1 MDKRKI
7 KVLHITSHLGGG
19 VGKVLLGYL
28 EKAKDS
34 PGFSHKVIS
43 LEYAN
48 EKALSAS
55 REMGFPLVDKMS
67 SDHRGIITEIA
78 KADIVLI
85 HWWNHPLIYD
95 FLVRER
101 LPASRVIIWS
111 HISGFHPPYV
121 FTEKILKY
129 PDVFVFTTPASLKTR
144 EVKKLSEKQK
154 KHLRVVWST
163 GGVEKVRS
171 VGPREHSGFN
181 IGYIGTVDYAKLHPD
196 FLNIC
201 DKINIPDVKFIV
213 CGGPGEKEIGAEAE
227 KMGIAKKFIF
237 TGLVPDIT
245 EYLPLFDV
253 FGYPL
258 APDHY
263 GTCDQVLAESMA
275 AGVVPVVLK
284 NRMEKYMVKDG
295 ITGIV
300 AKSEDDYVKAVQTL
314 YKDKSLRKELSENA
328 RKYAVKTFSVDEM
341 AGEWEAIFR
350 EALAKP
356 KTSKAWNIAQK
367 KNNIQTSDVFLES
380 LGGYGE
386 AFLRHRKAKSENE
399 KTKAAKKILKL
410 NESAIWKAETRGTV
424 HHYKRFFPDDE
435 VISFWSDL
443 MKK

>member
-1 MDKRKI
+1 MDKRKFNI
-7 KVLHITSHLGGG
+7 LHITPHLGGG
-19 VGKVLLGYL
+19 VGRVILNYL
-28 EKAKDS
+28 EKAKEN
-34 PGFSHKVIS
+34 PAFSHKVIC

-48 EKALSAS
+48 DKALVAS
-55 REMGFPLVDKMS
+55 RKTGFPLIDKMS
-67 SDHRGIITEIA
+67 SDHSEIVAEIA
-78 KADIVLI
+78 KADIVII
-85 HWWNHPLIYD
+85 HWWNHPLLYD

-101 LPASRVIIWS
+101 LPASRVILWS

-121 FTEKILKY
+121 FTEKILQY
-129 PDVFVFTTPASLKTR
+129 PDIFVFTTPASLKTR
-144 EVKKLSEKQK
+144 EVKGLSEKQK

-163 GGVEKVRS
+163 GGVEDIKS
-171 VGPREHSGFN
+171 VKPKSHSGFN
-181 IGYIGTVDYAKLHPD
+181 IGYIGTVDYAKLHPN

-201 DKINIPDVKFIV
+201 DKIDIPGVKFIV
-213 CGGPGEKEIGAEAE
+213 CGGSSEKEIRVEAE
-227 KMGIAKKFIF
+227 KMGIAPKFIF

-258 APDHY
+258 ALDHY
-263 GTCDQVLAESMA
+263 GTCDQSLAESMA

-284 NRMEKYMVKDG
+284 NRMEKYMVKNG

-300 AKSEDDYVKAVQTL
+300 AKSEDDYVKAIQTL
-314 YKDKSLRKELSENA
+314 CRDKSLRDELSENA

-341 AGEWEAIFR
+341 AGEWETIFR

-356 KTSKAWNIAQK
+356 KTSKVWNIAK
-367 KNNIQTSDVFLES
+367 KKDNIQTSDVFLES
-380 LGGYGE
+380 LGDYGE

-399 KTKAAKKILKL
+399 KIKATKRILKL

-435 VISFWSDL
+435 IISFWSDL